1 MTNKDVFIQDI
12 ENAISNGYLLLKE
25 ESQKYFEDLKKNN
38 YSKEMTENGL
48 KIILFMKENYDNY
61 NNIFKAKDIA
71 EGLFMSPRSVSG
83 SMRKLLT
90 DGYCEKTGK
99 DPVCYLLTD
108 KGKIFSID
116 N

>member
-38 YSKEMTENGL
+38 SSKEMTENGL
-48 KIILFMKENYDNY
+48 KIILNY

-99 DPVCYLLTD
+99 DPVCYLLTE
-108 KGKIFSID
+108 KGKTFSID

>member
-38 YSKEMTENGL
+38 SSKEMTENGL

-61 NNIFKAKDIA
+61 NNKY
-71 EGLFMSPRSVSG
+71 
-83 SMRKLLT
+83 T
-90 DGYCEKTGK
+90 
-99 DPVCYLLTD
+99 
-108 KGKIFSID
+108 
-116 N
+116 

>member
-1 MTNKDVFIQDI
+1 MTNKDIFIQDI

-38 YSKEMTENGL
+38 SSKEMTENGL

-90 DGYCEKTGK
+90 DSYCEKTGK
-99 DPVCYLLTD
+99 DTVCFLLTE
-108 KGKIFSID
+108 KGKTFSID